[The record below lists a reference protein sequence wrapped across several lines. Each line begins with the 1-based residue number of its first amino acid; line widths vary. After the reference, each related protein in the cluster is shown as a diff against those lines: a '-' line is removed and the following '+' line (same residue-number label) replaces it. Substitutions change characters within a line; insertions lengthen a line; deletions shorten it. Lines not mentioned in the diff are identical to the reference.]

1 MKIQHLILLLSILVV
16 TSCKEITK
24 VDIQGNWI
32 AMRTGNDEVVIRE
45 LHFKNETVEVIGKD
59 VFKESGEYQI
69 KNRKIKIKLDRDDIA
84 IEIKIQ
90 KLGVDTFLIFDNLM
104 YQRNRMYTSMNVQEY
119 ELIGISTNKY
129 LSSERNDFHVIH
141 FYKSKKGAIRIR
153 YGDKNAT
160 FEDIFLFLERR
171 HSKRGVLIYLGKGIN
186 LQDIKKLYYRL
197 ASIYQ
202 LKVWFATKKEGL
214 SRTHIFADNIQIWR
228 VDLENY
234 IADSSI
240 LQPIPP
246 PPPYELTSKAIYLKD
261 RGKELEILNRKDFG
275 KIQKMDANT
284 RYVISISS
292 HLTIEDYF
300 ELKRRIREKRKI
312 NKQIITDIE

>member
-1 MKIQHLILLLSILVV
+1 
-16 TSCKEITK
+16 
-24 VDIQGNWI
+24 
-32 AMRTGNDEVVIRE
+32 
-45 LHFKNETVEVIGKD
+45 
-59 VFKESGEYQI
+59 
-69 KNRKIKIKLDRDDIA
+69 
-84 IEIKIQ
+84 
-90 KLGVDTFLIFDNLM
+90 M

-171 HSKRGVLIYLGKGIN
+171 HSKRGVLI
-186 LQDIKKLYYRL
+186 
-197 ASIYQ
+197 
-202 LKVWFATKKEGL
+202 
-214 SRTHIFADNIQIWR
+214 
-228 VDLENY
+228 DLENY